1 MFGPLSRLLSNL
13 SVKLKLAAGFAMV
26 LSLTLAIT
34 LFGWTALGDA
44 IESSKRLSS
53 IARLSELNKD
63 LRAERIT
70 FRVLADDESKGQV
83 LKALNDMQ
91 HMLEL
96 MLPQFDDPVELK
108 LLNDEQQLVHTYQRD
123 FDTLQKAVTLRM
135 THFQA
140 LEVQEQQV
148 LDTIDAIEKQLLLLQ
163 DMEHNQTARSKAL
176 RLLENLGRQIDNVS
190 QQRQV
195 PAYMSN
201 PTSAF
206 ANVGKQAMTAAE
218 SALGQL
224 GTALAQLQLT
234 DTSALQASGSAL
246 SRYGQALDQYRNA
259 AIAVENVQNDLETL
273 GKQMREVGQRLT
285 DHQLSV
291 QEQEAHTAQAA
302 LSSVSALALLVGILA
317 AWIITLQITTP
328 LRHTLELA
336 ARIAQ
341 GDLSGDSE
349 VTRRDEM
356 GQLQRSM
363 HRMTLSLRELIGG
376 IGHSTS
382 QLSDAVQTLSA
393 VAAQTHGGVSSQ
405 KEETDQVATAMNQM
419 AATVQE
425 VARNAEQASAA
436 ACDADHQ
443 AQLGDQVVAEAVAQ
457 IEQLADQVNRSIQAM
472 GKLAQE
478 SERIGSI
485 LDVIKSVSEQT
496 NLLALNAAI
505 EAARAGEAGR
515 GFAVVADEVRGLAQ
529 RTQQSTEEIEELIA
543 NLHNGTAQVVE
554 LLDSSRNLTQDSVAL
569 SRKAGAALAQIA
581 HSVSNIQGMNQQIA
595 TASEEQSAVAEEINR
610 NVINVRDVAEETA
623 SASTQITRS
632 SVELQKLGNQ
642 LTTMVGRF
650 GI

>member
-13 SVKLKLAAGFAMV
+13 SVKLKLAVGFALV

-34 LFGWTALGDA
+34 LCGWTALSDA

-53 IARLSELNKD
+53 IALLNELNKD

-70 FRVLADDESKGQV
+70 FRVLADDESKGQA
-83 LKALNDMQ
+83 LKALSDMQ
-91 HMLEL
+91 RLLALMLE
-96 MLPQFDDPVELK
+96 QFDEPEELK
-108 LLNDEQQLVHTYQRD
+108 MVNDEQQLVHTYQRN
-123 FDTLQKAVTLRM
+123 FDTLQKAATDR
-135 THFQA
+135 TSNFQA
-140 LEVQEQQV
+140 LAAQEHQV
-148 LDTIDAIEKQLLLLQ
+148 LATIDAMEKQVMLRQ
-163 DMEHNQTARSKAL
+163 DSEHNQTARSRAL
-176 RLLENLGRQIDNVS
+176 ALLENLSRQIDSIS
-190 QQRQV
+190 QQSQV

-201 PTSAF
+201 PLSAF
-206 ANVGKQAMTAAE
+206 ASVGNQALATAE
-218 SALGQL
+218 SVLGQL
-224 GTALAQLQLT
+224 GPALAQLGLT
-234 DTSALQASGSAL
+234 DTSALQASRTAV
-246 SRYGQALDQYRNA
+246 SRYGQVLDQYRNA
-259 AIAVENVQNDLETL
+259 AIAVENVQGDLDTL

-285 DHQLSV
+285 DHEVSV
-291 QEQEAHTAQAA
+291 QNEEAHAAQAT
-302 LSSVSALALLVGILA
+302 LSSVSGLALVVGVLA
-317 AWIITLQITTP
+317 AWLITLQITTP

-336 ARIAQ
+336 ERIAQ
-341 GDLSGDSE
+341 GDLSSNSE
-349 VTRRDEM
+349 VTRQDEM

-376 IGHSTS
+376 IGHSAS

-436 ACDADHQ
+436 AGNADHQ

-472 GKLAQE
+472 GQLAQE

-569 SRKAGAALAQIA
+569 SRKAGAALTQIA
-581 HSVSNIQGMNQQIA
+581 HSISNIQGMNQQIA

-623 SASTQITRS
+623 SASTLITQS
-632 SVELQKLGNQ
+632 STELQKLGNQ

-650 GI
+650 GV